1 MVTFKLNFQKKV
13 TYFKTIS
20 LKEYHMIIIGRID
33 CIDMPEFGLE
43 NIEAKIDTGANRSSI
58 HCSNIEHKMVDGE
71 DTILFKIPLVSE
83 GSNVF
88 HSSDFFKKNIKSS
101 SGHVENRYIIKT
113 TLILFGKKIHTSF
126 SLTDRTDMKYPIL
139 LGRKLLKSRYIVD
152 VAQENLSFN
161 FKNKN
166 A

>member
-1 MVTFKLNFQKKV
+1 MNLVTNKLNFKKRV
-13 TYFKTIS
+13 TYLETLS
-20 LKEYHMIIIGRID
+20 LKGNNMQTIGSID

-58 HCSNIEHKMVDGE
+58 HCSNIEHKMVDGKDSIFFE
-71 DTILFKIPLVSE
+71 IPLVSK
-83 GSNVF
+83 GVSVF
-88 HSSDFFKKNIKSS
+88 HSNDFFKKDIKSS

-113 TLILFGKKIHTSF
+113 TLILFGKRIKTSF

-152 VAQENLSFN
+152 VAQENLSF
-161 FKNKN
+161 KELLY
-166 A
+166 